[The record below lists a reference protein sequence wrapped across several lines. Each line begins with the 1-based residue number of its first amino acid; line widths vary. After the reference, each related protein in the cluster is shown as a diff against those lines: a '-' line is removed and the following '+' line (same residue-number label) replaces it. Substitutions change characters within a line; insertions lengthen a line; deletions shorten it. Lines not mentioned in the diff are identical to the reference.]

1 VYKPCDPST
10 TECQGTDPLELV
22 CSGGNPTFT
31 ITSLKHHI
39 KTHSFIV
46 TVTEMS
52 DSPQSVSSVDKMP
65 PDSFQTHGFREEKT
79 EEGREGKRNPAGL
92 FLIPQLTD
100 YPEDPLVCVYEG
112 LQGDD
117 L

>member
-1 VYKPCDPST
+1 MHQNAPI
-10 TECQGTDPLELV
+10 L
-22 CSGGNPTFT
+22 
-31 ITSLKHHI
+31 
-39 KTHSFIV
+39 V

-52 DSPQSVSSVDKMP
+52 DSSQSASSVDKMP

-92 FLIPQLTD
+92 FLIPQPTD
-100 YPEDPLVCVYEG
+100 YPENPLVCVYEG